1 MDDYNSKTFWDQR
14 YEQANTPWDLGGP
27 SPPFA
32 RWLREGNMT
41 PGRLL
46 VLGAG
51 RGHDARLFARAGF
64 EVTAVDFSETAV
76 SAMRSLTDPNLP
88 IDIVQADIFDLPA
101 SYDQQFDYVLEYT
114 CYCAIDP
121 SRRADYA
128 DLVRRVLK
136 PGGQLVALA
145 FPLWDREGGPP
156 FAVSVAE
163 MVQLFNDRGFELA
176 HRERPF
182 DSVRPRQ
189 GNEELLVLERN
200 IVFPRFSP

>member
-1 MDDYNSKTFWDQR
+1 MGDHNSKTFWDQR
-14 YEQANTPWDLGGP
+14 YEQANTPWDLGTP

-32 RWLREGNMT
+32 RWLREGRMT
-41 PGRLL
+41 PGKLL

-64 EVTAVDFSETAV
+64 EVTAVDFSESAV
-76 SAMRSLTDPNLP
+76 AAMRSLTNPTLP
-88 IDIVQADIFDLPA
+88 LTILQADMFDLPV
-101 SYDQQFDYVLEYT
+101 SYNDSFDYVLEYT

-121 SRRADYA
+121 ARRPDYA
-128 DLVRRVLK
+128 DLVQRVLK

-145 FPLWDREGGPP
+145 FPLWDRAGGPP

-163 MVQLFNDRGFELA
+163 MVELFTWRGFQLV
-176 HRERPF
+176 HREQPP

-189 GNEELLVLERN
+189 GNEELIVLEKAQKK
-200 IVFPRFSP
+200 